1 MKVQRTMFCH
11 GVWQVWVSVVDKNN
25 NIACPVCGRRFV
37 FVGRHLAPVAVDNVM
52 DGAGYRIDIEAS
64 AERDHAKTELGRSA

>member
-1 MKVQRTMFCH
+1 M
-11 GVWQVWVSVVDKNN
+11 
-25 NIACPVCGRRFV
+25 CGRRFV